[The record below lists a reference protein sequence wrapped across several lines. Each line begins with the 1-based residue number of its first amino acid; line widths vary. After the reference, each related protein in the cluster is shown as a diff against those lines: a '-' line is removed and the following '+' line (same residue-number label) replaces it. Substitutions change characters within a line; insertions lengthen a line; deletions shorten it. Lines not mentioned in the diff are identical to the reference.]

1 MTVRKAPRSSH
12 LSKQSARSSAVK
24 PRGMADDVASA
35 SVAVAPP
42 AHDAAK
48 NGRRLFH
55 WGAPGTSG
63 VTELHGVAQAR
74 QRARDVYINN
84 PVAKAVIDFLVSNL
98 VGNGISPLP
107 TFKSQSLRKKVIQ
120 LFERWSLDADVAHG
134 LDFYGLQTLITR
146 TYLVSGE
153 CFVLHRAISTESGV
167 AYRVQVL
174 EPEQVPFESRDLENG
189 HKIIQGVEFDASGL
203 RVAYW
208 VLLHPLS
215 TRTERIEAR
224 FISHVFNPTRP
235 SQVRGAPAL
244 ANVLVRLKQV
254 DDFDDAVIERLR
266 VANLFVG
273 AISRPEPYDDPPD
286 VAVGDDLAS
295 DEDLPPIEMA
305 PGAVVELGFG
315 EKMDFS
321 NPPDAGTNYTEF
333 MRWQYR
339 TICAALGVP
348 YQIVM
353 GDYTDANDRVMRVAL
368 NEFNRILT
376 QTTENILVQKMCRP
390 IRQWFFDQAILA
402 GLLPSNKSD
411 IRATRWIPQRKPYL
425 HPVQDAQGQKILHD
439 AGMLP
444 RSEWALQLS
453 RDAEDLDALYLSD
466 KEREQSLGLSFGGQ
480 ASRDSGA
487 K

>member
-1 MTVRKAPRSSH
+1 MVP
-12 LSKQSARSSAVK
+12 
-24 PRGMADDVASA
+24 
-35 SVAVAPP
+35 
-42 AHDAAK
+42 
-48 NGRRLFH
+48 
-55 WGAPGTSG
+55 
-63 VTELHGVAQAR
+63 
-74 QRARDVYINN
+74 
-84 PVAKAVIDFLVSNL
+84 
-98 VGNGISPLP
+98 
-107 TFKSQSLRKKVIQ
+107 
-120 LFERWSLDADVAHG
+120 
-134 LDFYGLQTLITR
+134 
-146 TYLVSGE
+146 
-153 CFVLHRAISTESGV
+153 TESGV

-174 EPEQVPFESRDLENG
+174 EPEQVPFESRDLEHG

-215 TRTERIEAR
+215 ARTERVEAR

-273 AISRPEPYDDPPD
+273 AISRPEPYDEPPD
-286 VAVGDDLAS
+286 PNMASSEDDAFG
-295 DEDLPPIEMA
+295 EELPAIEMS

-315 EKMDFS
+315 ETIDFS

-339 TICAALGVP
+339 TICSALGVP

-353 GDYTDANDRVMRVAL
+353 NDYVDANDRVMRVAL
-368 NEFNRILT
+368 NEFQRFLT
-376 QTTENILVQKMCRP
+376 QTTENILVQKLCRP
-390 IRQWFFDQAILA
+390 VRRWFFDQAILA
-402 GLLPSNKSD
+402 GLLPSNKVD

-444 RSEWALQLS
+444 RSEWSLQLS
-453 RDAEDLDALYLSD
+453 RDVEDLDALYQSD
-466 KEREQSLGLSFGGQ
+466 HEREQALGLSFGGSTRSN
-480 ASRDSGA
+480 AGA

>member
-1 MTVRKAPRSSH
+1 MTIRKAPRSSVI
-12 LSKQSARSSAVK
+12 SAKPSRPSSGKLRATADAV
-24 PRGMADDVASA
+24 ATESL
-35 SVAVAPP
+35 APP

-63 VTELHGVAQAR
+63 VTELHGIAQAR
-74 QRARDVYINN
+74 QRARDAYINN
-84 PVAKAVIDFLVSNL
+84 PIAKAIIDFLVSNL

-107 TFKSQSLRKKVIQ
+107 TFKNQSLRKKVIQ
-120 LFERWSLDADVAHG
+120 LFEAWSLDADVAHG

-146 TYLVSGE
+146 TYLVCGE
-153 CFVLHRAISTESGV
+153 CFILHRVVPTESGV

-174 EPEQVPFESRDLENG
+174 EPEQVPFESRDLEHG

-215 TRTERIEAR
+215 ARTERVEAR

-273 AISRPEPYDDPPD
+273 AISRPEPYDEPPD
-286 VAVGDDLAS
+286 PNMASSEDDAFG
-295 DEDLPPIEMA
+295 EELPAIEMS

-315 EKMDFS
+315 EKIDFS

-339 TICAALGVP
+339 TICSALGVP

-353 GDYTDANDRVMRVAL
+353 NDYVDANDRVMRVAL
-368 NEFNRILT
+368 NEFQRFLT
-376 QTTENILVQKMCRP
+376 QTTENILVQKLCRP
-390 IRQWFFDQAILA
+390 VRRWFFDQAILA
-402 GLLPSNKSD
+402 GLLPSNKVD

-444 RSEWALQLS
+444 RSEWSLQLS
-453 RDAEDLDALYLSD
+453 RDVEDLDALYQSD
-466 KEREQSLGLSFGGQ
+466 HEREQALGLSFGGSTRSN
-480 ASRDSGA
+480 AGA